1 MDDGCRDRL
10 KIYGRHL
17 EKDALAGTLRTDRS
31 VIEMRSLATA
41 PPPTQAVRGRPP
53 RPGLREDIMAAAE
66 EIFTE
71 RDYHEVQM
79 DDVAR
84 ASDVGKGTLYRH
96 FRSKRELYLA
106 VMFEGI
112 GRLRGEI
119 EAVTRMSD
127 PPVQKL
133 ERIVRCTLGHF
144 WDRRRFF
151 ALIHQN
157 EHKPDRDVREWFR
170 QRRRLVRLV
179 QHAFDEAIAA
189 GQVRAVDS
197 RIATEM
203 LFGMMRGVN
212 RYRGRDDRLEALVT
226 VIVRMLMDGVGT
238 TAGRRVMR
246 HGGER

>member
-1 MDDGCRDRL
+1 M
-10 KIYGRHL
+10 
-17 EKDALAGTLRTDRS
+17 S
-31 VIEMRSLATA
+31 FLATA
-41 PPPTQAVRGRPP
+41 SRPAPPPRGRPP
-53 RPGLREDIMAAAE
+53 RPGLREDILAAAE

-84 ASDVGKGTLYRH
+84 ASDVGKGTLYRY

-112 GRLRGEI
+112 GRLRREL
-119 EAVTRMSD
+119 EAVAGADD
-127 PPVQKL
+127 PPARKL

-157 EHKPDRDVREWFR
+157 EHKPDRDMREWFKH
-170 QRRRLVRLV
+170 RRRLVRLV

-189 GQVRAVDS
+189 GQVRPVDS

-212 RYRGRDDRLEALVT
+212 RYRTRDDRLDTLVT
-226 VIVRMLMDGVGT
+226 AIVHMLMDGVGT
-238 TAGRRVMR
+238 PAGRRMTR
-246 HGGER
+246 HSGEH

>member
-1 MDDGCRDRL
+1 MP
-10 KIYGRHL
+10 
-17 EKDALAGTLRTDRS
+17 S
-31 VIEMRSLATA
+31 FATA
-41 PPPTQAVRGRPP
+41 PRPTPSPRGRPP
-53 RPGLREDIMAAAE
+53 RPGLRDNILAAAE
-66 EIFTE
+66 GVFTE

-84 ASDVGKGTLYRH
+84 ACDVGKGTLYRY

-112 GRLRGEI
+112 GRLHGEI
-119 EAVTRMSD
+119 EAVTRAAD

-157 EHKPDRDVREWFR
+157 EHKPDGDVREWFR
-170 QRRRLVRLV
+170 QRQRLVRQV

-189 GQVRAVDS
+189 GQVRTVDS

-212 RYRGRDDRLEALVT
+212 RYRTRDDRLDTLVT
-226 VIVRMLMDGVGT
+226 AIVRMLMDGVGT
-238 TAGRRVMR
+238 PAGRRVVRR
-246 HGGER
+246 HCTEH

>member
-1 MDDGCRDRL
+1 M
-10 KIYGRHL
+10 
-17 EKDALAGTLRTDRS
+17 A
-31 VIEMRSLATA
+31 SLAAAARPVPST
-41 PPPTQAVRGRPP
+41 RGRPP
-53 RPGLREDIMAAAE
+53 RPGLREDILAAAE

-84 ASDVGKGTLYRH
+84 ASEVGKGTLYRY

-112 GRLRGEI
+112 GRLRCEI
-119 EAVTRMSD
+119 EAVARTQE
-127 PPVQKL
+127 PPASKL

-144 WDRRRFF
+144 WDRSRFF

-157 EHKPDRDVREWFR
+157 EHKPDRDVKEWFR

-179 QHAFDEAIAA
+179 QGTFDEAIAA

-212 RYRGRDDRLEALVT
+212 RYRTREDRLDTLVAA
-226 VIVRMLMDGVGT
+226 IIRMLMDGVGT
-238 TAGRRVMR
+238 AAGRRVVR
-246 HGGER
+246 RAGES